1 MSDPTT
7 SWTLSLINPLSLE
20 IERRKGNDCFKAKDF
35 EGAILYYTNAI
46 ALHPFAESAW
56 TNRALAYLKKEL
68 FDQAEGDCNVALKL
82 NPTSIKAVIRRGS
95 ARLSS
100 GKYELAAKDFQH
112 GLELEPANADVD
124 KLLAKALE
132 RYEETE
138 GKPLSFSVTPIE
150 KVAPVNSSSVSSA
163 SYSEVAI
170 GTADSIDELLIPS
183 SEMIQ
188 RGSGVLSQFSLAE
201 LVKEESGVEVE
212 GTDDQFIRI
221 QIEDEEEDEVEH
233 IPIHIIEEDE
243 EEEGKDGV
251 EHIPIHIIEEDEEE
265 EGKGG
270 VEHIPIHIVEEEEDE
285 KEKDEEKASRLKEE
299 GDAHVKRGEFADAI
313 HCYDVSLRLHFSINT
328 LNNRCLAKLSNKV
341 CDYFAFKSL
350 ER

>member
-1 MSDPTT
+1 MTRP
-7 SWTLSLINPLSLE
+7 LVHYPINPVCLE

-35 EGAILYYTNAI
+35 EGSILYYTNAI
-46 ALHPFAESAW
+46 VLHPFTESAW

-82 NPTSIKAVIRRGS
+82 NPMSIKAIIRRGS

-100 GKYELAAKDFQH
+100 GKYELAARDFLR

-138 GKPLSFSVTPIE
+138 GKPLSFAVTQVE

-163 SYSEVAI
+163 FYSEVAI
-170 GTADSIDELLIPS
+170 VAADSIDDLLIPS
-183 SEMIQ
+183 SEMTQ
-188 RGSGVLSQFSLAE
+188 RGSGVLSQLSLAK
-201 LVKEESGVEVE
+201 KEAEAEV
-212 GTDDQFIRI
+212 GGADDQFIRI
-221 QIEDEEEDEVEH
+221 QIEDEDEEGDDVEH
-233 IPIHIIEEDE
+233 IPIHIIEENE
-243 EEEGKDGV
+243 EEE
-251 EHIPIHIIEEDEEE
+251 
-265 EGKGG
+265 
-270 VEHIPIHIVEEEEDE
+270 E
-285 KEKDEEKASRLKEE
+285 KERDEEKSSRLKEE
-299 GDAHVKRGEFADAI
+299 GDAHVKRGEFTDAI

-341 CDYFAFKSL
+341 CDYFAFQIT
-350 ER
+350 